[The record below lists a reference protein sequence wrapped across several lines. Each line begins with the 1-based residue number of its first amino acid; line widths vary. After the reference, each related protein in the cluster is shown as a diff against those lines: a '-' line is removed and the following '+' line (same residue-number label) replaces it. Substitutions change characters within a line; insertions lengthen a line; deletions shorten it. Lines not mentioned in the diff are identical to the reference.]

1 MENHIKEQKPRLLEI
16 IEAFNHS
23 LMICNLIDDYI
34 VKNPSI
40 RYKKSLLKKAKKASQ
55 LISEIHQD
63 AHLRFYIESTI
74 GKGKTVE
81 KNIQSGKKGKKYFGV
96 G

>member
-1 MENHIKEQKPRLLEI
+1 MENHIKEQKPRLIEI

-23 LMICNLIDDYI
+23 LMIYNLINDYI
-34 VKNPSI
+34 VNNPSI

-63 AHLRFYIESTI
+63 AHLRFLIEATVD
-74 GKGKTVE
+74 KGKSVE
-81 KNIQSGKKGKKYFGV
+81 KLIHKCDGGKKG
-96 G
+96 